1 MKFILTI
8 IIIATMLAASYGM
21 WQFGRKISYIF
32 AYEDLVIETIN
43 ERVKTECV
51 LEIKE

>member
-21 WQFGRKISYIF
+21 WRVGRKISYVF

-43 ERVKTECV
+43 EQVKTECV
-51 LEIKE
+51 LPAKE